1 MVSGSAS
8 NGGSGRLAIGSGGSC
23 ANWRGGGGAGRDV
36 EDELDVVVADVDGIA
51 GVDVVWAM

>member
-23 ANWRGGGGAGRDV
+23 ANWRGGGGAGREVVDEELVPEDAV
-36 EDELDVVVADVDGIA
+36 ED
-51 GVDVVWAM
+51 VDVV